1 MHISE
6 RKRVFMKFSKKL
18 VVCLLIISISIPFLT
33 FTTAASP
40 DNLVMGGATVNTDV
54 LNLRSGP
61 STSHSVITT
70 ISRNT
75 VIVVYSRA
83 NSDWLRVN
91 YHGRVGYVTCQ
102 FLRDILPARNFAAL
116 GRVTSFLVNIRSR
129 PYTASSILSV
139 VSENTNVDVIGVN
152 NGWFKVQHGSVTGY
166 IRSDLMS
173 ITGAPRPGVLPAH
186 STPATSGNTQA
197 ATSGNPAPTPAA
209 PIAAAP
215 AASAPDPNLP
225 LAEQVIEFAKSLLGT
240 RYVWGGASRAGFDC
254 SGFVTYVM
262 RNFDITVRRVAN
274 DQFNHSGTRIPRAE
288 LAPGDLVFFSSNGG
302 RSITHVGIY
311 IGDNEFIHSSSA
323 RTGVIISRLDTSW
336 HTSTFAGANRVLPS
350 PETLD
355 DYEDYYESY
364 YYDEY

>member
-1 MHISE
+1 
-6 RKRVFMKFSKKL
+6 MKSAKKL
-18 VVCLLIISISIPFLT
+18 IVCLLIFSVIVSFFT
-33 FTTAASP
+33 FAAAANP

-116 GRVTSFLVNIRSR
+116 GRVTGSLVNIRSR

-139 VSENTNVDVIGVN
+139 VSVNTNIDVIGVN

-166 IRSDLMS
+166 IRSDLMRV
-173 ITGAPRPGVLPAH
+173 TGAPRPGVLPAH
-186 STPATSGNTQA
+186 STASATTGNAQTTAPA
-197 ATSGNPAPTPAA
+197 PAPTT
-209 PIAAAP
+209 PIATP
-215 AASAPDPNLP
+215 TTSAPDPNLP
-225 LAEQVIEFAKSLLGT
+225 LAEQVVEFAKTLLGT

-311 IGDNEFIHSSSA
+311 IGDHEFIHSSSA

-350 PETLD
+350 PESIEE
-355 DYEDYYESY
+355 YEEYYYQSY
-364 YYDEY
+364 YYEY